1 MLKMA
6 QIKCR
11 RMWVTPPVLAEQE
24 QDEMTVTVFGVDGC
38 VRGWIA
44 KDKVH
49 RAEVEVEKGY
59 W

>member
-1 MLKMA
+1 MA

-24 QDEMTVTVFGVDGC
+24 QDEMTVTVFGADGC
-38 VRGWIA
+38 VRGWIT
-44 KDKVH
+44 KHKVH
-49 RAEVEVEKGY
+49 WAEVEVEKGS